1 MGREA
6 GRRLTVQ
13 PGNVG
18 LGAGVNYLTGPGIN
32 NTDLWLQKTFQMTE
46 HKSLQLRADA
56 FNTFNHTQFKWL
68 QHKLELQSAQQ
79 SDGDQPVPQ
88 SGWHDQQLERLW
100 NGQWGA
106 RSADYAIGDEI
117 RVLTG
122 ASET

>member
-6 GRRLTVQ
+6 GRRLTVHR
-13 PGNVG
+13 GNIG
-18 LGAGVNYLTGPGIN
+18 LGAGVNYLTGPGI

-56 FNTFNHTQFKWL
+56 FNTFNHTQFSGYNTNSNFSRLSNPTVTNLFLK
-68 QHKLELQSAQQ
+68 A
-79 SDGDQPVPQ
+79 DGTINN
-88 SGWHDQQLERLW
+88 L
-100 NGQWGA
+100 NGFGTVNGA